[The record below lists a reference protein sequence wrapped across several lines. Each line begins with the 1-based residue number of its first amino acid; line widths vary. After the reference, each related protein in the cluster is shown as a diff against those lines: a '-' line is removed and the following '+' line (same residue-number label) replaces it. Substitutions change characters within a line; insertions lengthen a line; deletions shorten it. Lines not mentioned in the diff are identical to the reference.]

1 MGIFQKRT
9 LGIVYDEWNYDTQL
23 LKSGLFF
30 ATTWRTSDHR
40 YIHVVLPSEM
50 DEQTMKM
57 MMTTGQRIF
66 EIDYT
71 VVTLSQI
78 ACFIKILPK
87 CDDKNKQSF
96 LLIE

>member
-9 LGIVYDEWNYDTQL
+9 LGIVYDDWNYDTQL

-30 ATTWRTSDHR
+30 ATTWLTSDQR
-40 YIHVVLPSEM
+40 YIYVVFPSEIN
-50 DEQTMKM
+50 EQTLRLMRE
-57 MMTTGQRIF
+57 TGSRIF

-78 ACFIKILPK
+78 KCFLTILPK
-87 CDDKNKQSF
+87 WRNENEQSF
-96 LLIE
+96 LIE